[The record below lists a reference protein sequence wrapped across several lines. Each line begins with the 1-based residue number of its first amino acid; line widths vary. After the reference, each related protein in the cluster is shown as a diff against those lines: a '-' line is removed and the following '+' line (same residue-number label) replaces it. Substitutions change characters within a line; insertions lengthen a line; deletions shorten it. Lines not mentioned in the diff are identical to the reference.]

1 MNRLKRIIPFTFPVW
16 LLFSATVSAELTVIA
31 DLGGRDAAPF
41 FEGINRQAP
50 ASAPVVSP
58 PPLLQGDAAM
68 LPVSTPEMS
77 PGEVTPRPLQLPGIG
92 ALFLVGDD
100 AYSRAWLQKNAA
112 ALRARHAAGMVV
124 NVDDENGLRTL
135 RELAP
140 GVAMAP
146 ASGSALARRLQLK
159 SYPVLITDNG
169 LSQEVEP

>member
-1 MNRLKRIIPFTFPVW
+1 MKRERLFYVLSL
-16 LLFSATVSAELTVIA
+16 LLFCTTAGAELKVIA
-31 DLGGRDAAPF
+31 DLGGRDASPF
-41 FEGINRQAP
+41 FEAINRQPPVP
-50 ASAPVVSP
+50 ASVMPSP
-58 PPLLQGDAAM
+58 SFPQGEAAM

-77 PGEVTPRPLQLPGIG
+77 PGEVVARPLQLPGIG

-100 AYSRAWLQKNAA
+100 AYSREWLQKNAA

-124 NVDDENGLRTL
+124 NVADENGLRTL

-169 LSQEVEP
+169 LSQVPAP